1 MVTSLLL
8 LNHLSPVT
16 FCCWSQKPPV
26 DCLMWSQIY
35 SIDQKQLSRLF
46 GDLQELLHANVCVE
60 AYKAAAAAVQRHI
73 KEMRAQAQPL
83 CAPRRRKGG
92 FRGLA
97 DRPQG
102 TDKMN
107 EVKRCRGWG
116 LFHGGLR

>member
-1 MVTSLLL
+1 MR
-8 LNHLSPVT
+8 
-16 FCCWSQKPPV
+16 
-26 DCLMWSQIY
+26 SQIY
-35 SIDQKQLSRLF
+35 SIDQKQWSRLF
-46 GDLQELLHANVCVE
+46 GDLQELLHANVCVG
-60 AYKAAAAAVQRHI
+60 AYKAAAAAAAVQRHI
-73 KEMRAQAQPL
+73 KETRVQAQPL
-83 CAPRRRKGG
+83 CAPHRRKGG